1 MKKIFLCM
9 LMITIFL
16 SDLSLGAE
24 INLKEALSLIKE
36 KNYDSKINFLEIK
49 KSEGSYIQSGLFQN
63 PTLSVNYT
71 GLSFGR
77 NIVYDTGNTLF
88 SVRIDQPIELG
99 GKREYRKFSAYHQ
112 LESTKYQTMDSIR
125 AIFLDFTD
133 IYFQTLTDKAYVDYL
148 QNDLNEFEKILEV
161 QSKKHQLGFLS
172 LIEFTKLKLYKMELE
187 NAIIQAK
194 GNYQKDLKDFNLYL
208 IGDYSPAD
216 INLPQKTEID
226 INNLIKTAI
235 VKRENIKALQE
246 QLKSVDYQIKLL
258 KAYTIPDISVGV
270 EYDAFG
276 TNYKP
281 GIGFGFSLNLPI
293 FDKRQ
298 GDLLTSLATKE
309 QTYINL
315 EKNYALIKSQIEKAF
330 YDYQVSKDIYNSF
343 IEKKKVM
350 DDLVERTKK
359 AYLLGGVSI
368 LDFLDTERTYKSF
381 MNDFIQAKYNYL
393 KNYYKLKILS
403 GDTDDL

>member
-1 MKKIFLCM
+1 MKKIFLCI
-9 LMITIFL
+9 LLITIFL
-16 SDLSLGAE
+16 FRFSLGAE

-49 KSEGSYIQSGLFQN
+49 KNEGSYIQSGLFQN

-99 GKREYRKFSAYHQ
+99 GKREYRKFFAYHQ

-133 IYFQTLTDKAYVDYL
+133 IYFQTLADKAYVDYL

-194 GNYQKDLKDFNLYL
+194 GNYQKDLKDFNFYL

-235 VKRENIKALQE
+235 EKRENIKALQE